1 MSRSAGTGY
10 ETANNSRYFRDVLGN
25 RPHGGRRQTYSVR
38 IVTVPIHDNQGCVHV
53 ALSLYQL
60 PRELTGAEVM
70 RYADRLVAA
79 SKEVTAVLA
88 TASAPDRT

>member
-1 MSRSAGTGY
+1 M
-10 ETANNSRYFRDVLGN
+10 
-25 RPHGGRRQTYSVR
+25 
-38 IVTVPIHDNQGCVHV
+38 PIHDNQGCVHV

-79 SKEVTAVLA
+79 SKEVTAVLG